1 MKRYFSFDFYKTL
14 HEAINIYFKVLKRMI
29 SIIQCP
35 YTQDRDKLIQLK
47 FLVVS
52 MQDEI
57 ESAEAKVI
65 QSNFLITADD
75 HEEVVEK
82 VTIGP
87 VKCNFYLN

>member
-1 MKRYFSFDFYKTL
+1 MS
-14 HEAINIYFKVLKRMI
+14 
-29 SIIQCP
+29 SIIQCH
-35 YTQDRDKLIQLK
+35 YTEDSEKLIQLK

-52 MQDEI
+52 MQEEI
-57 ESAEAKVI
+57 ESAEMKVI

-87 VKCNFYLN
+87 VKCHFYLN